1 MSLRGSELDHLM
13 QGQGQWYQW
22 HLKNGRRGQATP
34 EEAFAAMWRGW
45 PGLGEA
51 GRSRDLLP
59 KSVTV
64 FLSADCNLIGS
75 VLLEHKGRALFLS
88 GLLDPPSFH
97 SNCFIRVLP
106 PSPRGPGCAQRV
118 GRCLGRP
125 PALEMAET
133 WPLAVTA
140 PPGLRSPLS
149 CWASPEAD
157 IPAGAPVEGGALR
170 CNLNRTCDP
179 APHFPARAA
188 ACAVL
193 FSVPESPSFSLL
205 IPFIM
210 CHPLP
215 RFEAG

>member
-1 MSLRGSELDHLM
+1 
-13 QGQGQWYQW
+13 
-22 HLKNGRRGQATP
+22 
-34 EEAFAAMWRGW
+34 MWRGR

-106 PSPRGPGCAQRV
+106 PWPRVCSA
-118 GRCLGRP
+118 GRSLSGEASCSRNGGDLAACCHGASWVTQPSLLLG
-125 PALEMAET
+125 
-133 WPLAVTA
+133 VT
-140 PPGLRSPLS
+140 RSGHP
-149 CWASPEAD
+149 C
-157 IPAGAPVEGGALR
+157 GRTCEGGALR

-205 IPFIM
+205 TPFITS
-210 CHPLP
+210 HPLP